1 MKSNTQPNR
10 WLVVFGAILI
20 QLALGALYA
29 WSVFTK
35 ILTDPDGL
43 YQFTATQTAW
53 IFSAGLATFAFVM
66 ILAGRLLAKT
76 GPRRLTI
83 AGGLLLG
90 LGFVLG
96 GFFGTSFW
104 AQFICIG
111 LVAGAGIG
119 LGYVVPIA
127 VGVKWFPDKKG
138 MITGLAVAGFG
149 FGATIWVKLA
159 GSWFGGLLNYAEVFG
174 LPPVQ
179 SVFVIYG
186 IIFAVLV
193 LLGSF
198 VMVNPPEDY
207 QPEGWTP
214 QQAQAATSLGG
225 AGFAPNQMLKTPQF
239 YSIWV
244 VFLSSAIAGLMVIYC
259 IKLFGVDALEFRGV
273 ENAGLTTETAVAWL
287 AIFNGLGRILW
298 GMISDRIGRKSAI
311 VIMSLLQGL
320 AMLMTYHVFINTGLT
335 TGLIIAACL
344 IGFNYG
350 GIFALFPAVT
360 ADYFGNKEVGRN
372 YGWVFSAYGVAGIVG
387 PLLAGVF
394 KDAAA
399 GGASPIGWMTPFLI
413 AGISCLI
420 GAVIMLF
427 TNAPGQGHAPALA
440 GLQWVTPDKRKLK
453 RKSRPW
459 WPAFSLCGGH
469 D

>member
-1 MKSNTQPNR
+1 MKTNKPLNR
-10 WLVVFGAILI
+10 WLVVVGAILI

-35 ILTDPDGL
+35 ILTDPEGI

-66 ILAGRLLAKT
+66 ILAGKWLAKI

-83 AGGLLLG
+83 LGGLFLG

-104 AQFICIG
+104 AQFVFIG

-159 GSWFGGLLNYAEVFG
+159 GSWFGGLLNYAEVFN

-186 IIFAVLV
+186 VVFALLV
-193 LLGSF
+193 LLGST
-198 VMVNPPEDY
+198 VMVNPPEGY
-207 QPEGWTP
+207 QPEGWHP
-214 QQAQAATSLGG
+214 EEAKAAGTLGS
-225 AGFAPNQMLKTPQF
+225 ASFEPNQMLKTGQF

-244 VFLSSAIAGLMVIYC
+244 VFLSSAIAGLMVLYC
-259 IKLFGVDALEFRGV
+259 IKLFGIDALEFHGV
-273 ENAGLTTETAVAWL
+273 QNAAITTETAVAWL
-287 AIFNGLGRILW
+287 AVFNGLGRILW
-298 GMISDRIGRKSAI
+298 GMISDRIGRKMAI
-311 VIMSLLQGL
+311 IIMSAAQGL
-320 AMLMTYHVFINTGLT
+320 TMLATYHVFINTGQSI
-335 TGLIIAACL
+335 GLIIAACL

-360 ADYFGNKEVGRN
+360 ADWFGNKTVGRN
-372 YGWVFSAYGVAGIVG
+372 YGWVFSAYGVAGILG
-387 PLLAGVF
+387 PLLAGYF
-394 KDAAA
+394 KDAAS
-399 GGASPIGWMTPFLI
+399 GTGTPIGWMTPFLI
-413 AGISCLI
+413 AGISCLV
-420 GAVIMLF
+420 GALIMMF
-427 TNAPGQGHAPALA
+427 TRSPHAPAA
-440 GLQWVTPDKRKLK
+440 KPRSQAPDVA
-453 RKSRPW
+453 PG
-459 WPAFSLCGGH
+459 AA
-469 D
+469 

>member
-1 MKSNTQPNR
+1 MNINTTPNR
-10 WLVVFGAILI
+10 WLVVVGAILI

-35 ILTDPDGL
+35 ILTDPNGI

-53 IFSAGLATFAFVM
+53 IFSAGLATFALVM
-66 ILAGRLLAKT
+66 VLAGRWQAKT
-76 GPRRLTI
+76 GPRLMTI
-83 AGGLLLG
+83 LGGLLLG

-96 GFFGTSFW
+96 GFFGSTFW
-104 AQFICIG
+104 AQFLFIG
-111 LVAGAGIG
+111 IVAGAGIG

-159 GSWFGGLLNYAEVFG
+159 GSWFGGLLNHAEVFG

-186 IIFAVLV
+186 IVFAVLV
-193 LLGSF
+193 LLGSI
-198 VMVNPPEDY
+198 VMVNPPEGY
-207 QPEGWTP
+207 SPAGWK
-214 QQAQAATSLGG
+214 AEDVQAAGQLGAEG
-225 AGFAPNQMLKTPQF
+225 YTPAQMLKTPQF
-239 YSIWV
+239 YSIWL

-259 IKLFGVDALEFRGV
+259 IQLFGLDALEFRGV
-273 ENAGLTTETAVAWL
+273 ENAIVITGTAMAWY

-298 GMISDRIGRKSAI
+298 GMISDRIGRKTAI
-311 VIMSLLQGL
+311 IAMSTLQGL
-320 AMLMTYHVFINTGLT
+320 IMLATYHGFISFGLA
-335 TGLIIAACL
+335 TGLIVAASL

-350 GIFALFPAVT
+350 GIFALFPAIT

-372 YGWVFSAYGVAGIVG
+372 YGWVFTSYGVAGIMG

-399 GGASPIGWMTPFLI
+399 GGSSPVGWMTPFLI
-413 AGISCLI
+413 AGVACLI
-420 GAVIMLF
+420 GALIMMF
-427 TNAPGQGHAPALA
+427 THAPKRSAPAIHLENK
-440 GLQWVTPDKRKLK
+440 TPLDHGMARVPI
-453 RKSRPW
+453 RSR
-459 WPAFSLCGGH
+459 FRRQRV
-469 D
+469 